1 MPTNKD
7 AVLASI
13 ELIADSPDTAAEVID
28 EKIEFLKAEL
38 QRYLSLRKMVCK
50 KPPTGNGS
58 GYGVISPEKLRAI
71 SDVVVKV
78 LRDSKKPMSVSE
90 IASKIGKAGFSISII
105 GRSIRSD
112 SRLKKD
118 GKNITLA

>member
-50 KPPTGNGS
+50 KPPVGNS
-58 GYGVISPEKLRAI
+58 NGYGVISPEKLRAI